1 MADKTVQ
8 IRRVGDAFKAAPD
21 NYNRTKSAF
30 GSYSFPAAELDAKLA
45 AASAKGFEVQI
56 VEQAGRADRAT
67 APAAP
72 GGVPAGQIDEVR
84 GILKTQSTE
93 YVRDC
98 VTTRLVPKERARFIG
113 ISRGF
118 PYWIA
123 QGDDIAG
130 VDVIYPSVFGDKKP
144 TDYPRKLSM

>member
-1 MADKTVQ
+1 MKTVQ
-8 IRRVGDAFKAAPD
+8 VRRVGDNYKAAPD

-30 GSYSFPAAELDAKLA
+30 GDYSFPAAELDAKLA
-45 AASAKGFEVQI
+45 DAKAKGFEVQI
-56 VEQAGRADRAT
+56 VAHAGGAVRTKEAAASLAT
-67 APAAP
+67 IPN
-72 GGVPAGQIDEVR
+72 GQIDEVR
-84 GILKTQSTE
+84 GILKTQNAE

-98 VTTRLVPKERARFIG
+98 VTTNLVPKQRARFIG

-118 PYWIA
+118 PYWITE
-123 QGDDIAG
+123 GDDIAG